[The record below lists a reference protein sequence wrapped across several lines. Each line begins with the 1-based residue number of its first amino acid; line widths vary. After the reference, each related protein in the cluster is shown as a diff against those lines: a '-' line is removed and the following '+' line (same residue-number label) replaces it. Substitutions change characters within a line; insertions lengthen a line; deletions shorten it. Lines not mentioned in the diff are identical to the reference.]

1 MENLRY
7 TLPLLDLK
15 STGPAGVIEG
25 LAATWGFPP
34 DLHGDV
40 LQKNAFSKS
49 LLDPEAAGT
58 RPAMLWGHSQSD
70 PIGKWLEIHET
81 DAGLEVTGQLTL
93 GVRKADE
100 AMALAV
106 DGALGL
112 SIGFR
117 PIQQEPHKG
126 ANVISEVYLGEISLV
141 GMAANPKAVV
151 TSVKSLDQVSSISEY
166 QTFLRELGLSV
177 REAKRLARGG
187 WGAYRGDGLEAELA
201 EYLEKSAHKF
211 RGIKS

>member
-1 MENLRY
+1 MENLTY
-7 TLPLLDLK
+7 SLPLLDMK
-15 STGPAGVIEG
+15 STGPAGIIEG
-25 LAATWGFPP
+25 LAATWDGPP
-34 DLHGDV
+34 DLHGDIIERG
-40 LQKNAFSKS
+40 AFENS
-49 LLDPEAAGT
+49 LSDHEAAGT
-58 RPAMLWGHSQSD
+58 RPALLWGHSQSD
-70 PIGKWLEIHET
+70 PLGKWISIEAT
-81 DAGLEVTGQLTL
+81 DAGLEVKGQLTL

-100 AMALAV
+100 AMALAI

-117 PIQQEPHKG
+117 PIQQELHNG
-126 ANVISEVYLGEISLV
+126 ANVISEAYLGEISLV
-141 GMAANPKAVV
+141 GMSANPKAVV